1 MTYNLRGQ
9 SLPSLLVYLFSGIH
23 KLYGSGKTA
32 SGKAFL
38 EGVPATPAMAGL
50 DRFCILFQ
58 YVINARFF
66 SALTGRRGVGHVEG
80 TQVPQGLTGNPV
92 QSGSGPAA
100 VNHVDLFPSSASL
113 ARCQGWEDREQ
124 GDEPEDLLASS
135 LGHPPGNG
143 HLPRGEAGVQP
154 AVRTG
159 GRYVRS

>member
-1 MTYNLRGQ
+1 MARVAGFYQ
-9 SLPSLLVYLFSGIH
+9 LL
-23 KLYGSGKTA
+23 
-32 SGKAFL
+32 
-38 EGVPATPAMAGL
+38 
-50 DRFCILFQ
+50 Q
-58 YVINARFF
+58 YVANARFF
-66 SALTGRRGVGHVEG
+66 SPLTGRWGVGHVED

-100 VNHVDLFPSSASL
+100 VNHVDLFPPSASL
-113 ARCQGWEDREQ
+113 ARCPGREDREQ